1 MPKKNYK
8 INHLN
13 KHIGNKIYLLR
24 IANGISRNELAIR
37 IDVTQQQIEK
47 YEKNRDKI
55 SAGRLALIAEALNH
69 NIIDFYADFDANN
82 NQKLIINNQN
92 MCMKIFK
99 NFINIKNIQHKKLIY
114 SLVKCLSNN
123 N

>member
-13 KHIGNKIYLLR
+13 QHIGNKIYLLR
-24 IANGISRNELAIR
+24 IANGLSRNELAIR

-99 NFINIKNIQHKKLIY
+99 NFMNIKNIKHKKTIY
-114 SLVKCLSNN
+114 ALVKSLSKNN
-123 N
+123 